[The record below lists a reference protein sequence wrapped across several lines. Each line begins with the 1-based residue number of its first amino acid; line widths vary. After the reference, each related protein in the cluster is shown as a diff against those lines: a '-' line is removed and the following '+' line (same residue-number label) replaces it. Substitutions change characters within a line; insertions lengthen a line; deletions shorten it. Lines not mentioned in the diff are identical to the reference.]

1 MRPEA
6 ANWKSAKIL
15 PCIEDNLE
23 VFNIGCQVSGFIVQ
37 KSKMKCNM
45 DHCLMFNLLKQ
56 IILLFEPE
64 YKSIQIGPNLE
75 VFQKIWKSSGKSGSL
90 PYFLED
96 FQKIWKSS
104 GKSGSLP
111 DFLEVFRKIWK
122 SSRKCW
128 KSSRNSGR
136 SSGKHLEVSGFIV
149 KFPYSPDK

>member
-1 MRPEA
+1 
-6 ANWKSAKIL
+6 
-15 PCIEDNLE
+15 
-23 VFNIGCQVSGFIVQ
+23 
-37 KSKMKCNM
+37 
-45 DHCLMFNLLKQ
+45 MFNLLKQ

-111 DFLEVFRKIWK
+111 ENAGSLPEDLEVFQKIWK
-122 SSRKCW
+122 IVREKYGSLSE
-128 KSSRNSGR
+128 N
-136 SSGKHLEVSGFIV
+136 LEDRQENIW
-149 KFPYSPDK
+149 KFPDLL